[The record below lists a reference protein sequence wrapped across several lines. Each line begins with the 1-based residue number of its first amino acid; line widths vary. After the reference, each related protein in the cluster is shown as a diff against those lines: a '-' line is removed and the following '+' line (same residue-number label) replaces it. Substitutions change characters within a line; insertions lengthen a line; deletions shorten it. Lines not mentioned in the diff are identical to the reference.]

1 MTASR
6 FARGPSTGK
15 VVVVVLV
22 VLVVLVVVV
31 VLVPILSFSR
41 VNSL

>member
-15 VVVVVLV
+15 VVVVV
-22 VLVVLVVVV
+22 VVLVVVV
-31 VLVPILSFSR
+31 LVLVPILGFNR
-41 VNSL
+41 VNRL